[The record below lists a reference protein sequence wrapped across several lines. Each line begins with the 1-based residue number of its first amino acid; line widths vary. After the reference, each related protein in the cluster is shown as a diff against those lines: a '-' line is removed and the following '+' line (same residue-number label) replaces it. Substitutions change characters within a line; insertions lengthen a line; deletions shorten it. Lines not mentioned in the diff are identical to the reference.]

1 MKKIFIYTTLLLLL
15 LLPVS
20 MMGQCWLEQ
29 LATDLS
35 TGSPTFKAYVKSN
48 EGAFEAYEKLYLAK
62 RTVLCKDAAA
72 LEAYSKASRNA
83 KLKELGFTDE
93 ALASINSG
101 ADAQYAELL
110 NNLDNLGNLAK
121 SNNIAIEDIAGAVE
135 ILKGT
140 NATARQ
146 ALHNRIK
153 AIIADAGGYSGKT
166 VKLLNGAGRQSWNG
180 FANIFKAN
188 ADEILEATNKI
199 KNHRIAQNAGTSGNY
214 GYLEGKVGNINKNGE
229 MIRSGAPDDNVTEV
243 FEALHVNSQQVI
255 QPGEVN
261 GAWLRNTDS
270 EYKMLNRLANELNAV
285 KDGKYPNVTGE
296 LKIVSERAYCP
307 SCQGVIQQFNEMFPN
322 VKLILVDGAK

>member
-1 MKKIFIYTTLLLLL
+1 MKKIFIYTTLLLLF

-35 TGSPTFKAYVKSN
+35 TGSPAFKAYVKSN

-62 RTVLCKDAAA
+62 RSVLCKDAAA

-140 NATARQ
+140 NATTRQ
-146 ALHNRIK
+146 ALHTRIK
-153 AIIADAGGYSGKT
+153 EIIADASGYSGKT
-166 VKLLNGAGRQSWNG
+166 VKLVGNAFKGITTDIGLALRNRITHIRKIIFEAKSNGTYKFSGCHSKSAIDELGVNARVEVTTPANAEGVYEAKVFAKDPTGIERMKSGNEGKSTFFPDSWNEAKILDETE
-180 FANIFKAN
+180 FAVRNNRGLI
-188 ADEILEATNKI
+188 DPTDATK
-199 KNHRIAQNAGTSGNY
+199 GYWGY
-214 GYLEGKVGNINKNGE
+214 G
-229 MIRSGAPDDNVTEV
+229 
-243 FEALHVNSQQVI
+243 
-255 QPGEVN
+255 
-261 GAWLRNTDS
+261 
-270 EYKMLNRLANELNAV
+270 
-285 KDGKYPNVTGE
+285 KDGKT
-296 LKIVSERAYCP
+296 KIGFYYRDADGYIGS
-307 SCQGVIQQFNEMFPN
+307 FFP
-322 VKLILVDGAK
+322 ILP